1 MIVARRALPSLR
13 RGLGVALLGLAV
25 QAMTTPVAHG
35 FAILPSKWEPGPTTA
50 CAYFVDAGCTLGTP
64 GGATWSAMA
73 AGILENNDDDNIDS
87 WHPSPAQ
94 TDVLSNLVSDPS
106 FGGASIESIIA
117 DAIDLWASVSGFTN
131 LGQVADGG
139 GVPGLDDFGDIRV
152 ASLEYVPAGTGVLAD
167 TINPGV
173 TGGSFGPF
181 GSRGGDMHFNKDKP
195 WVNDP
200 TDTAADPDF
209 DLFSVVA
216 HEVGHALGLGHP
228 DDTRFFGGTA
238 GACSGI
244 DLPLMC
250 LYNQRGGAR
259 RTLGAD
265 DIAGIQTIYGRVPEP
280 GTMTLLLLGLG
291 IVGLSRRWRQHRI
304 WS

>member
-1 MIVARRALPSLR
+1 
-13 RGLGVALLGLAV
+13 
-25 QAMTTPVAHG
+25 
-35 FAILPSKWEPGPTTA
+35 
-50 CAYFVDAGCTLGTP
+50 
-64 GGATWSAMA
+64 MA
-73 AGILENNDDDNIDS
+73 AGILENNGGVFDT
-87 WHPSPAQ
+87 WHPSPAP
-94 TDVLSNLVSDPS
+94 TDDLSNLVSDPS
-106 FGGASIESIIA
+106 FGGASIDSIIG

-139 GVPGLDDFGDIRV
+139 GVPGLEDFGDIRV
-152 ASLEYVPAGTGVLAD
+152 ASLEYVPPGTGVLAD

-181 GSRGGDMHFNKDKP
+181 GSRGGDMHFNKDKL

-228 DDTRFFGGTA
+228 DDTTFGGTA

-250 LYNQRGGAR
+250 LYNQRGEAR

-265 DIAGIQTIYGRVPEP
+265 DLAGIQAIYGAAQQDMPEP
-280 GTMTLLLLGLG
+280 ETVTLLLLGLG
-291 IVGLSRRWRQHRI
+291 IVGLSRRWRRRRI
-304 WS
+304 WSC